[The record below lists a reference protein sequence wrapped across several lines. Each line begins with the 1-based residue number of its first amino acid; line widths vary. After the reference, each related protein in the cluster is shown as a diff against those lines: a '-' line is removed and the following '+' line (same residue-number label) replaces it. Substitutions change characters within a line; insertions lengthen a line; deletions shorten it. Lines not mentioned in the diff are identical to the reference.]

1 MTSSALEPTRKSAP
15 NEPVQKK
22 TGFYVGRRRR
32 EQLVNILAWG
42 LLAIGAIL
50 STVPFLWMVSTSLK
64 DIDQVYEYPPTII
77 PDPIVWRNYI
87 EAFRRI
93 PFGRFFFNSTYISA
107 VVVLGQLFTCSLAG
121 YAFARLRFPG
131 RDTLFIAYL
140 ATMMIPF
147 AVLMIPLFITMRTFG
162 WVNTHYALI
171 FPYLSTAFGT
181 FLMRQFMSTL
191 PRELEDAA
199 RIDGCSYFRLYW
211 RIILPLTKPALAT
224 LGILTFMN
232 IWNDFL
238 WPLIIISSV
247 PKKTLPLGLLMFQEQ
262 SAMKTPWHLVMAAAT
277 FSIVPIL
284 IVFTLG
290 QKYYVQGIV
299 TSGLKGA
306 GE

>member
-1 MTSSALEPTRKSAP
+1 MAQSALNETPHAPAAKRDFHFGRK
-15 NEPVQKK
+15 
-22 TGFYVGRRRR
+22 RRD
-32 EQLVNILAWG
+32 QILNVAAWVI
-42 LLAIGAIL
+42 LAIGAFL
-50 STVPFLWMVSTSLK
+50 STIPFLWMVSTSLK
-64 DIDQVYEYPPTII
+64 NIDEVYRYPPTFI
-77 PDPIVWRNYI
+77 PDTIAWRNYI
-87 EAFRRI
+87 EAFRRV
-93 PFGRFFFNSTYISA
+93 PFARFFLNSGYISA
-107 VVVLGQLFTCSLAG
+107 AVVLGQLFTCSLAG
-121 YAFARLRFPG
+121 YSFARLRFPG
-131 RDTLFIAYL
+131 RDAIFMSYL

-147 AVLMIPLFITMRTFG
+147 AVLMIPLFITMRTIG

-171 FPYLSTAFGT
+171 FPSLATAFGT

-238 WPLIIISSV
+238 WPLIVISSV
-247 PKKTLPLGLLMFQEQ
+247 PLKTLPLGLLMFQEQ
-262 SAMKTPWHLVMAAAT
+262 STMKTPWQLVMAAAT

-299 TSGLKGA
+299 TSGLKGS